1 LKRGFFLF
9 LLDQYRVPKLLIG
22 GLVRCHLVG
31 GGLVGCCFFGGLVG
45 CCFFGGLV
53 GCCFFG
59 GLVGCCFFGGLV
71 GCCFCCRPLSGY
83 LDIPLC
89 HDIADVAGGERVVR
103 VRWRN

>member
-22 GLVRCHLVG
+22 GLVRCRFFG
-31 GGLVGCCFFGGLVG
+31 GGLVRCHLVG
-45 CCFFGGLV
+45 
-53 GCCFFG
+53 G

-83 LDIPLC
+83 LDIALC
-89 HDIADVAGGERVVR
+89 HDIADVTGGERVVR